1 MGQMIHFAM
10 SIETGVR
17 ICDLLNDFVGSSSY
31 KSFKKVP
38 KQFNIY
44 HAK

>member
-17 ICDLLNDFVGSSSY
+17 ICDLLNDFVGSSTCSY
-31 KSFKKVP
+31 KSFKKSTKTV
-38 KQFNIY
+38 
-44 HAK
+44 